1 MTELERQVLYNEIM
15 DNCRRYI
22 DDELYNDKT
31 RQVAYRAMMLAC
43 GTVACMPT
51 NDAVEVVRCK
61 DCKWYKESK
70 YSDLQPLR
78 FCYRLINDNGVHI
91 GYKWDDNDFCSYGE
105 RKEDANAHNTHSTR

>member
-1 MTELERQVLYNEIM
+1 MTEIERQVLYNEIM

-22 DDELYNDKT
+22 DDELYDDKT

-61 DCKWYKESK
+61 NCVYAIIDPYGISCTTLCMDT
-70 YSDLQPLR
+70 SDDHY
-78 FCYRLINDNGVHI
+78 C
-91 GYKWDDNDFCSYGE
+91 WWGE
-105 RKEDANAHNTHSTR
+105 RKEDAKTD